1 MADGTKPKNQWKQ
14 TQSSGGRTDLNTETK
29 KAKKYHPNPENEDGF
44 NSRWEE
50 QGQRQSLQRQQ
61 ALTGANRRGRGTL
74 YRAWRRSCSTGPAEG
89 FMEGLGLLG
98 AAALG
103 YKLGYTDGKNSDA
116 DMNAIRRAA
125 TEPEVLQAKSRLKKK
140 LAVARILN
148 TDTRR
153 DTYCSGWFKQQFD
166 EFFPPTAK

>member
-1 MADGTKPKNQWKQ
+1 MNI
-14 TQSSGGRTDLNTETK
+14 ETK

-61 ALTGANRRGRGTL
+61 ALEQTGEGHTAQSMEEEL
-74 YRAWRRSCSTGPAEG
+74 HQGPAEG
-89 FMEGLGLLG
+89 FMEGLGLPG